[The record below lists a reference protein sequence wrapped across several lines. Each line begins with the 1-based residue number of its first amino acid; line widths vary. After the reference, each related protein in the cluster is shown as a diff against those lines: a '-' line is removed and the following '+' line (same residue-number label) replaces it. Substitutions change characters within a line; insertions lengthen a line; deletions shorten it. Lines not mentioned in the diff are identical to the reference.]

1 MTVPNFTAGQVLT
14 AAELDSL
21 RSALGM
27 TIPDFVAGQVLTAA
41 ELNELVAVANNP
53 IYGTATGGIGAPVAV
68 TIGGVD
74 YEYLTFTSSGTLTN
88 TKAGLFD
95 VLMFAGGGCGGTGAT
110 NGSVGG
116 GGGAGGVLEETI
128 YLDANV
134 TVTVGAGGATGYPW
148 TEGSSSTV
156 GNASRNLSV
165 AGGGKGGGYITGLA
179 SIQGSMGGS
188 GGGGAGN
195 TGQAFAHVA
204 NPSMAPGI
212 SGHSG
217 AANNGGGG
225 GATANAST
233 TTGGA
238 GYDVSAFI
246 GGSTVTKGTG
256 GNGNTVAG
264 TNGAANSADGGG
276 GGPTGNNTGYGSG
289 GSGIVY
295 IRFKV

>member
-14 AAELDSL
+14 AAELDTL

-41 ELNELVAVANNP
+41 ELNQLVAVANNP

-74 YEYLTFTSSGTLTN
+74 YEYLTFTSSGTLTI

-110 NGSVGG
+110 NGVIGG
-116 GGGAGGVLEETI
+116 GAGAGGVLEETI
-128 YLDANV
+128 YLDTNV
-134 TVTVGAGGATGYPW
+134 TVTIGAGGATGYPW

-156 GNASRNLSV
+156 GNAARNLSV
-165 AGGGKGGGYITGLA
+165 AGGGKGGGYITAVSAIAGT
-179 SIQGSMGGS
+179 MGGS
-188 GGGGAGN
+188 GGGGAGG
-195 TGQAFAHVA
+195 TAAAFATGA
-204 NPSMAPGI
+204 NASMAPGI

-246 GGSTVTKGTG
+246 GGSTVTKGKG
-256 GNGNTVAG
+256 GDGNTVAN

-276 GGPTGNNTGYGSG
+276 GGPSGNNTGYGSG